1 MHHVKRNAVHAALIL
16 LLLFAAAGCR
26 TVAKATGRF
35 ALGTLTS
42 GGNPIAGAQNAALGA
57 TLDIATDPKGELEA
71 NQQPQIITLYSEADG
86 LQKILPWKKGITVYT
101 ARRTANLQPRPGPCT
116 IERGD
121 ESLAGEAQTLLE
133 PGDVLRFRKQ

>member
-1 MHHVKRNAVHAALIL
+1 LHHLKTIAGHTALIL
-16 LLLFAAAGCR
+16 LLALPAAGCR

-71 NQQPQIITLYSEADG
+71 NQKPQIITLFSEADG
-86 LQKILPWKKGITVYT
+86 VQKILPWIEGLTVYT
-101 ARRTANLQPRPGPCT
+101 ARRTATIASVRCE

-121 ESLAGEAQTLLE
+121 EILLGEPKTLLQ
-133 PGDVLRFRKQ
+133 PGDVLRFGKP